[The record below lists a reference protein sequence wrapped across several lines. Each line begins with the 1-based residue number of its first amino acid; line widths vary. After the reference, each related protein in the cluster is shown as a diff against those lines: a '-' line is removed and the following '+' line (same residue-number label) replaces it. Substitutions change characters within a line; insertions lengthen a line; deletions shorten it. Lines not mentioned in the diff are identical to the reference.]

1 MRVVQASERNTKS
14 AMLFREIYQAAGN
27 ERSAIDAVQAAQ
39 DSIRSRKVDRDANDV
54 RRRKRDDH

>member
-27 ERSAIDAVQAAQ
+27 ERSAIDAVQAAL